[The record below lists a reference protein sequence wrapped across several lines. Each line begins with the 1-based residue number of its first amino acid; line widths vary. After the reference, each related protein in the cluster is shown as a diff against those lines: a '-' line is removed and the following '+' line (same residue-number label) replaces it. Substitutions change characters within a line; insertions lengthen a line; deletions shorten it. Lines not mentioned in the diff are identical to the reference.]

1 MSKPE
6 FAGPGRGSV
15 LDRVLEELARRGA
28 ETTPYVAPPV
38 ERWNA
43 KVIELPIPRWD
54 LERQR
59 AIVEQAMALAL
70 KAQQKLRRA

>member
-6 FAGPGRGSV
+6 RAGGGSV

-28 ETTPYVAPPV
+28 ETGPYVPPPV

-43 KVIELPIPRWD
+43 KVIDLPRPRWD

-59 AIVEQAMALAL
+59 AVAEQAMALAL
-70 KAQQKLRRA
+70 AAQQKFRSA